1 MAHVTPRIRAAAI
14 AISLIASLIAA
25 GGAARAGTVTGKLD
39 LPPGGAPP
47 LRDPGFLDRAENP
60 HMPVKT
66 VDPTPFLVV
75 VLEGATPSDAA
86 ATGQAPWDLLGASFA
101 KPLLPVAAGTEV
113 VIKNCHACREASLFV
128 DGQPDL
134 IQKGALNPIGT
145 KSVKTSK
152 PGALVVKDDELT
164 SLVGRIAVFDTP
176 YFAQPDANGKFEI
189 KDVPNGT
196 YTVKVWYVDHFVERG
211 NESVTI
217 EGKHSADLPHVS
229 VPTGYPSAA
238 AAGK

>member
-1 MAHVTPRIRAAAI
+1 MAHVTPRIRAAATAI
-14 AISLIASLIAA
+14 ALIAA
-25 GGAARAGTVTGKLD
+25 GSAARAGTVTGKLD

-75 VLEGATPSDAA
+75 VLEGTPADA
-86 ATGQAPWDLLGASFA
+86 ATGQAPWDLLGASFG

-113 VIKNCHACREASLFV
+113 VIKNCRACREASLYV

-152 PGALVVKDDELT
+152 PGTLIVKDDELP
-164 SLVGRIAVFDTP
+164 SLIGRIAVFDTP
-176 YFAQPDANGKFEI
+176 YFAQPDASGKFEI

-196 YTVKVWYVDHFVERG
+196 YTVKVWYMDHFVERG

-229 VPTGYPSAA
+229 VPTGFPAA

>member
-1 MAHVTPRIRAAAI
+1 MAHVTPRICAAAI
-14 AISLIASLIAA
+14 ALIVA
-25 GGAARAGTVTGKLD
+25 GGAARAGNVTGKLD
-39 LPPGGAPP
+39 LPASGAPP

-75 VLEGATPSDAA
+75 VLEGSAASDP
-86 ATGQAPWDLLGASFA
+86 ATGQVGWDLLGASFA

-113 VIKNCHACREASLFV
+113 VIKNCRACREASLFV

-145 KSVKTSK
+145 KNVKTSK
-152 PGALVVKDDELT
+152 PGTLVVKDDELP
-164 SLVGRIAVFDTP
+164 SLTGRIAVFQSP
-176 YFAQPDANGKFEI
+176 YFAQPDSTGKFEI
-189 KDVPNGT
+189 KDVPSGT

-211 NESVTI
+211 NETVTI

-229 VPTGYPSAA
+229 VPTGFPGA